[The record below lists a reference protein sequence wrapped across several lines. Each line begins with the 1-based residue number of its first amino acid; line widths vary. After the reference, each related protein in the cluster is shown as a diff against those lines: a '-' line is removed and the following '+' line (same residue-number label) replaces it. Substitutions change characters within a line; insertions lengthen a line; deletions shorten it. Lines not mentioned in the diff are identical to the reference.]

1 VVEVEVV
8 MGNSVTAIVTDGTT
22 DRMNDLE
29 GTGLG
34 LVLPSDRWT
43 RGASKKVDVSE
54 NSNELNV
61 LNAGRVSI
69 RLGVRPRVEQTPAAP
84 PPLRLLLQLE
94 DKTIALQA
102 DVNGLPNLIDV
113 PETDEESMLTTG
125 CHGAARQEIRV
136 RRAREKRKT
145 MPARRMTVTSPMLW
159 LPCSDSVGSAQ
170 PR

>member
-1 VVEVEVV
+1 MVEVEVV
-8 MGNSVTAIVTDGTT
+8 MGNSVTAIVTDGTI

-29 GTGLG
+29 GTVLD
-34 LVLPSDRWT
+34 LVLPSDQWT
-43 RGASKKVDVSE
+43 REASKKVDVSE

-61 LNAGRVSI
+61 LNVGRVST
-69 RLGVRPRVEQTPAAP
+69 RLGVRPRVERMPAAP
-84 PPLRLLLQLE
+84 PPSRLLLQLE

-102 DVNGLPNLIDV
+102 DANVLLSLIGA

-125 CHGAARQEIRV
+125 CHGAAMQEIRI

-145 MPARRMTVTSPMLW
+145 MAARKMTMTSPMLW